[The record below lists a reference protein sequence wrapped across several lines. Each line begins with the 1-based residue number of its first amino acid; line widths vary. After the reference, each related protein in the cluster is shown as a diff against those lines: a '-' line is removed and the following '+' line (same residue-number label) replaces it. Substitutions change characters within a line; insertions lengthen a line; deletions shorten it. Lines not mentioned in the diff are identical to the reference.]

1 MNKTF
6 WLNLAMSLLI
16 IGMFLL
22 QYSPELE
29 EFKYWI
35 CFVIVVGAVCCIVYN
50 TFVIASKLSKA
61 NKEIIKA
68 NKQIA
73 DLEKTVESNNPEISS
88 SEKED

>member
-6 WLNLAMSLLI
+6 WLNLAMSLLVV
-16 IGMFLL
+16 GMFLL

-61 NKEIIKA
+61 NK
-68 NKQIA
+68 QIA
-73 DLEKTVESNNPEISS
+73 NLEKTVESNNPEISS

>member
-16 IGMFLL
+16 IAMFLL

-29 EFKYWI
+29 KFKYWI
-35 CFVIVVGAVCCIVYN
+35 CFVIVVAAVCCIIYN
-50 TFVIASKLSKA
+50 TFLIASKLSKS

-68 NKQIA
+68 NTRIA
-73 DLEKTVESNNPEISS
+73 ELEKTIGNNSQEINS
-88 SEKED
+88 SEKEN

>member
-35 CFVIVVGAVCCIVYN
+35 CFIIVIGAVCCIVYN
-50 TFVIASKLSKA
+50 TFAIASKLSKS

-68 NKQIA
+68 NKRISE
-73 DLEKTVESNNPEISS
+73 LEKTIGVNSQEISL

>member
-50 TFVIASKLSKA
+50 TFVIGSKLSKA
-61 NKEIIKA
+61 NK
-68 NKQIA
+68 QIA
-73 DLEKTVESNNPEISS
+73 NLEKTIESNNPEISS
-88 SEKED
+88 SEKEN

>member
-50 TFVIASKLSKA
+50 TFVIGSKLSKA

-68 NKQIA
+68 NKRIA
-73 DLEKTVESNNPEISS
+73 NLEKTVESNSPEINL